1 MKAFLSHSSAN
12 KNFVN
17 SVYLSLGSANSEYDE
32 RTFSSGRFNTDAIRE
47 SLLRCQIFCLFAT
60 RESLSS
66 GYVEYETALALEHF
80 AQKKISIILTI
91 CDSKVAIDELPA
103 SLRSISAIR
112 RAADPGACARIIR
125 SELIDLDVKV
135 NVSQKPFVGR
145 DNVIREIKARL
156 ASPSEATPLAVAF
169 SGVDGI
175 GRRTLASK
183 IISDVYPGVGK
194 IPPTISIASGS
205 HIPDLFRSILDVKG
219 FLTKAE
225 ILQQISDFE
234 ELSQEDQY
242 LNLVRQIR
250 TINKSNDVIFL
261 IDNGGLLDS
270 DGRISSHIGKLLDL
284 LKETG
289 DLNGIPYFVF
299 VLFRTPPISSRTRNG
314 IYYFRVD
321 PLEIED
327 IQQLVSLHIK
337 RQGKTATPA
346 EISTICELIDGHP
359 YNLHFL
365 LRLLDSYS
373 IQSIANDPS
382 DLVSFKK
389 RQGDE
394 FVSKIKLSD
403 NHIQILRRLRVLG
416 QSPVE
421 LIGASLDID
430 SDELGK
436 SLRELEELHCIERI
450 GNLCAI
456 NRPLRAAFERT
467 ARMRLTAEEVAKIQ
481 SSVIDIF
488 KSYDSE
494 ESIRVELMS
503 SAARAASYLSRD
515 DIELRAFLTPS
526 NSVLVARQLYD
537 LRRFSDCAR
546 VCLSP
551 LKSQKLISPAA
562 RLEAV
567 RLRCLSFARLG
578 EERGFNDTI
587 AYLNDATVDE
597 QAIRAFLEGF
607 KHRLNGDPMQA
618 VIKFKQSY
626 ALNSTSF
633 STLRE
638 LAHSLSS
645 LGERKEA
652 KSFAE
657 MALTIAPTNPYVIDQ
672 VLALRIAERQWIT
685 TDTISDPEVSDLL
698 DKLERYGDEEGKS
711 FYAIRM
717 ADILRRAGD
726 LGGALDYAQ
735 RACELTKSL
744 VPAHSVEAEILIR
757 MGKLGP
763 AKAKLDIIHKMIMDK
778 NTGEGKTRLPEYI
791 ILKANYLIENDEIDD
806 AIDLVRNHERRL
818 TRNVD
823 DLKKKISMSISQRGI
838 STSAANSTWL
848 KAR

>member
-156 ASPSEATPLAVAF
+156 ASPSEATPLAVTF
-169 SGVDGI
+169 SGVEG
-175 GRRTLASK
+175 
-183 IISDVYPGVGK
+183 
-194 IPPTISIASGS
+194 
-205 HIPDLFRSILDVKG
+205 PDLFRSILDVKG

-672 VLALRIAERQWIT
+672 VLALRIAERQRIT